1 MWSFKNQRTDLFL
14 NRMGH
19 SPKWQV
25 LHFSETIRFYRK
37 DWTTFSFAPHFRGW
51 KCKCHTEVTTCL
63 GTSGSLP
70 FVSPCLTSPPAEFP
84 ASAGSSTSWSSFRG
98 HWLRKRQIETDGGVF
113 FHGNPKAGCHSL
125 RFFFPTVRVEGNG
138 GAGEETRS
146 SLGGDRAQVDRGRAL
161 AAGVCRLPTWALS
174 ASRRTPPPLPPH
186 WVPQGAGPGTGSC
199 LHGPAL
205 GHHPLSEPA
214 GVTIATL
221 PKPW

>member
-70 FVSPCLTSPPAEFP
+70 FVSPCLKSPPAEFP

-98 HWLRKRQIETDGGVF
+98 RRLRKRQIETDGGVF

-125 RFFFPTVRVEGNG
+125 RFFFPTVTVEGNG

-146 SLGGDRAQVDRGRAL
+146 SLGEDRAQVDRGRAL
-161 AAGVCRLPTWALS
+161 AAGVCQPGPCL
-174 ASRRTPPPLPPH
+174 RRGGPPLPSPL
-186 WVPQGAGPGTGSC
+186 TGSRRALALEPGR
-199 LHGPAL
+199 LHGPVL